1 MARRVKVR
9 MEDPVA
15 DGVASPGGIAAREA
29 AHAQAAKVWLGEA
42 AAWAVR
48 RSLES
53 GYHRATGRALPTAR
67 ERDVPFR
74 RVMVWA
80 AVSAAAVWVAN
91 VLVDRVVLRPPARPN
106 AGVDPR
112 W

>member
-1 MARRVKVR
+1 MGPR

-15 DGVASPGGIAAREA
+15 EGIASPGGIAARET

-42 AAWAVR
+42 AASWVVHRA
-48 RSLES
+48 LEF
-53 GYHRATGRALPTAR
+53 GYHRATGRPLPTAR
-67 ERDVPFR
+67 DRDVPFR

-80 AVSAAAVWVAN
+80 AVSAAAVGVAD
-91 VLVDRVVLRPPARPN
+91 VLVDRVVLRPPGRPN